1 MLCSGCLTCSGSA
14 KNCLSCGFS
23 AYGFH
28 LYLYNNT
35 CLLNC
40 PNGFWANSVGNTCD
54 SCTQGCLTCT
64 GVGLTNC
71 LTCDNVTGTP
81 YLKEIGATI
90 CGTTCPDRQ
99 FISASYP
106 NECQPCASNCIT
118 CSGTANNCT
127 SSNCS
132 INYYYLNNSCLTQC
146 PNQYFPNFSLR
157 QCQLCAPG
165 CALCFSS
172 GVSSCTQ
179 CMNSGGTDY
188 FLQYAVENTC
198 ATTCN
203 AGEFKDT
210 AHLKCKAC
218 NSACQTCTSLTVCQS
233 CQSVNGVAY
242 FLSGTTCTISC
253 PSTHYG

>member
-64 GVGLTNC
+64 GAGLTNC

-81 YLKEIGATI
+81 YLKEIGATV

-118 CSGTANNCT
+118 CSVTADNCT
-127 SSNCS
+127 NTNCS
-132 INYYYLNNSCLTQC
+132 VNFYYLNNSCLSQC
-146 PNQYFPNFSLR
+146 PSTYYYSDSSLR
-157 QCQLCAPG
+157 QCQP
-165 CALCFSS
+165 
-172 GVSSCTQ
+172 
-179 CMNSGGTDY
+179 
-188 FLQYAVENTC
+188 C
-198 ATTCN
+198 ATGCLRCFGPSASECTECDLVLTTQYYLQIGLTTCLQVCN
-203 AGEFKDT
+203 TGEYP
-210 AHLKCKAC
+210 
-218 NSACQTCTSLTVCQS
+218 SSLTKKC
-233 CQSVNGVAY
+233 
-242 FLSGTTCTISC
+242 
-253 PSTHYG
+253 